1 MTPCWPNLAEHPYDW
16 HNDHFSIEIVPGHL
30 TLSCMKCDG
39 QITPNGDTHNARF
52 VADCLDC
59 GAVNLLIESVDRPGR
74 YYVAGLSVVLK
85 RPD

>member
-1 MTPCWPNLAEHPYDW
+1 
-16 HNDHFSIEIVPGHL
+16 
-30 TLSCMKCDG
+30 MKCDA

-74 YYVAGLSVVLK
+74 YYVVGLSVVLK